1 MTLERLRSGLRLAAV
16 LALLLG
22 AVAARVVYSARSEL
36 ESARLAAESGD
47 GAGAITHYRR
57 AARFYVPGSP
67 YHVLALERL
76 AEIGRQAQAAGD
88 VERALSAF
96 RAIRGSILA
105 ARSLY
110 VPERARLQQA
120 DQQIAAL
127 MAEQP
132 APRVDA
138 GKSKQQ
144 LRDEHL
150 ALLESSPDPNLFW
163 TCVLLLGFAA
173 FVGSAFAFSARAI
186 GDDDRLRLP
195 EARRWGAAILIGF
208 GMFALGLALA

>member
-1 MTLERLRSGLRLAAV
+1 VTFQRLRFGLRLSAA
-16 LALLLG
+16 LTMLLG
-22 AVAARVVYSARSEL
+22 VVAARVVYSARTEL
-36 ESARLAAESGD
+36 ENARLAAESGKGD
-47 GAGAITHYRR
+47 PLVHYRR

-76 AEIGRQAQAAGD
+76 AELGRAAQAAGD
-88 VERALSAF
+88 TPRALSAY

-105 ARSLY
+105 TRSFY
-110 VPERARLQQA
+110 VPERARLAHA
-120 DQQIAAL
+120 DRQIAAL

-132 APRVDA
+132 APAIDL

-163 TCVLLLGFAA
+163 TCVLLLGFAG
-173 FVGSAFAFSARAI
+173 FVTSAFAFSERAI
-186 GDDDRLRLP
+186 DDDDRLRLP
-195 EARRWGAAILIGF
+195 EARRWGTAIVVGF